1 MKIMTES
8 RKADKPRGKFS
19 HRDPNSNCYQFS
31 ANALSRAMTIKK
43 NLKQLESAFPFRT
56 ITACLNLWESFFW
69 AR

>member
-1 MKIMTES
+1 MTES

-19 HRDPNSNCYQFS
+19 HRDSNSNRNQFS
-31 ANALSRAMTIKK
+31 VSALSQVMTIKK